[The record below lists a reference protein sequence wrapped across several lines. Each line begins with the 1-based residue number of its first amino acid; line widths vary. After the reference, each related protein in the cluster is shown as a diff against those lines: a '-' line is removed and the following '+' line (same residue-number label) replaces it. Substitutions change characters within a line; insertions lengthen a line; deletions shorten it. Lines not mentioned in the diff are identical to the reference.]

1 MKKTLLIAV
10 FVAAAWGAAG
20 ATSYL
25 GSVVNSWNGKYVGSI
40 PYATFAITCGDGYIW
55 LGTEKFFT
63 QRVASTGSLL
73 DVVGFS
79 GPTGD
84 ALGFQNSTKYLYF
97 ACSYKG
103 VYCRESSSGSEVASF
118 GMPPGSTYLM
128 ALEFDNDNAAA
139 PLWLGDLH
147 AWRLWN
153 LTTAGS
159 VVRSLRTTYSVGGV
173 AYDGDTAGGPFIF
186 AGTRNPPPVIYALD
200 PPTGSV
206 LYSFEIGVCRLG
218 IGGLSWDGTYL
229 WALDDIGSSPL
240 NGMVYQIVAHEPNTG
255 VVPASLGRIKALYQ

>member
-1 MKKTLLIAV
+1 MKKTLVIAT
-10 FVAAAWGAAG
+10 FVATAWGTAD

-25 GSVVNSWNGKYVGSI
+25 GSVVNSWDGKYQGPVTYS
-40 PYATFAITCGDGYIW
+40 PYAIGYGDGYIW
-55 LGTEKFFT
+55 LGYEKFFT
-63 QRVASTGSLL
+63 QRIASTGSIL

-103 VYCRESSSGSEVASF
+103 IYCRESSSGSNVASF
-118 GMPPGSTYLM
+118 ALPPGATYLM
-128 ALEFDNDNAAA
+128 ALDFDNDNAAV

-153 LTTAGS
+153 LTTTGS
-159 VVRSLRTTYSVGGV
+159 VVRSIRTSYGVGGV

-186 AGTRNPPPVIYALD
+186 AGTRNPPPRIYALD
-200 PPTGSV
+200 PGSGSIR
-206 LYSFEIGVCRLG
+206 YSFSIEVCTRGL
-218 IGGLSWDGTYL
+218 GGLSWDGTYL
-229 WALDDIGSSPL
+229 WALDDIGASPL
-240 NGMVYQIVAHEPNTG
+240 RGTVYQIIAHEPNTG